1 VGAVDL
7 GGLAVVSVL
16 RLVLDN
22 IRQRLTE
29 WQDRRAETARGTES
43 LLARINAKWER

>member
-1 VGAVDL
+1 M
-7 GGLAVVSVL
+7 L
-16 RLVLDN
+16 RDCIEALRCASDN